1 MLFKAESD
9 RATNRNYTV
18 DSILPHAEFGPN
30 DYREGA
36 PPFIHLISFILSYIL
51 LKRIS
56 QIFDNHF
63 IFADLDVEKPRG
75 P

>member
-1 MLFKAESD
+1 MSFREKITQKEMLFKAESD

-36 PPFIHLISFILSYIL
+36 PPVYSSDFFHFILHI
-51 LKRIS
+51 
-56 QIFDNHF
+56 
-63 IFADLDVEKPRG
+63 VEKDESNI
-75 P
+75 